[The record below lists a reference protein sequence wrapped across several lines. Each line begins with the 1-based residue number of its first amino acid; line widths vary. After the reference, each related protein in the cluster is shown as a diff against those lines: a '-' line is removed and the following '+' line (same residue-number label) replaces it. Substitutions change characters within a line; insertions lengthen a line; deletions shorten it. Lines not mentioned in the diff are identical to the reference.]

1 MTGNRRGLGRGW
13 WAAVVATAILLRV
26 FVAFALLGAMPMVS
40 DARDYF
46 ALALRLAAGDDS
58 GAFYWPP
65 GESMLLAAGFS
76 VLGPTIA
83 VARALTIA
91 TSVGTLVLTVLL
103 ARELAGDSVA
113 RAAGWIA
120 AAYAPS
126 VLLCGQAYAQHLAA
140 LCLAAIAYFGMR
152 AIHERRV
159 VFFALTGLALGV
171 GCLARPSMASVV
183 LVIAGAWTA
192 AAYRESTARRA
203 VATGAVAGA
212 IVALACVAPV
222 CAHNAL
228 AGGGWT
234 VSTNNE
240 RNLFLGNNP
249 YTPDYKTSHL
259 GQRSLDELPPDAR
272 GYLESYYDRPD
283 NRTAMQRAALA
294 YMVEHPLRTSL
305 RTLNRT
311 TSFWGFDYLAS
322 REIQRWRG
330 WGTRSALPLL
340 AFEVTSYLAVAGLAL
355 VGLFAMPGGGA
366 AGTPGRL
373 GWRAWLVALAVA
385 YQIPYA
391 LAFSGGTYHFPV
403 IPLITP
409 LAALVVTDP
418 GEAWRRATGRRAA
431 WVAIAA
437 FAAIEGQYAY
447 YAVTMA
453 G

>member
-1 MTGNRRGLGRGW
+1 MALI
-13 WAAVVATAILLRV
+13 ATAVLLRAL
-26 FVAFALLGAMPMVS
+26 VAFALLGAMPMVS

-46 ALALRLAAGDDS
+46 ALALRLAGGDDG

-65 GESMLLAAGFS
+65 GESLLLAAGFS

-91 TSVGTLVLTVLL
+91 TSVGTLVFTVLL
-103 ARELAGDSVA
+103 AGELAGDSVA

-120 AAYAPS
+120 AVYAPS
-126 VLLCGQAYAQHLAA
+126 VMLCGQAYAQHLAA

-152 AIHERRV
+152 AMRERRV
-159 VFFALTGLALGV
+159 VFFAATGIALGL

-183 LVIAGAWTA
+183 PVVAVAWGAV
-192 AAYRESTARRA
+192 AYRAPAARRA
-203 VATGAVAGA
+203 MAAGA
-212 IVALACVAPV
+212 AAATVLALGCVVPV

-228 AGGGWT
+228 AGGGFT

-259 GQRSLDELPPDAR
+259 GQRALDELPADAR
-272 GYLESYYDRPD
+272 SYLESFYGRPD

-294 YMVEHPLRTSL
+294 YMVGHPFRTSL
-305 RTLNRT
+305 RTFNRT

-330 WGTRSALPLL
+330 WGTRAALPLL

-355 VGLFAMPGGGA
+355 IGLFAMPAAGGA
-366 AGTPGRL
+366 GAL
-373 GWRAWLVALAVA
+373 AWRAWLVALAIA

-409 LAALVVTDP
+409 LAATVVAEP
-418 GEAWRRATGRRAA
+418 REAWRRMTGNRVA
-431 WVAIAA
+431 WVALAV

-447 YAVTMA
+447 YAVTMS